1 MTGTGARFCVIVLKC
16 EDLDLGFEERRARFE
31 EKTQDFTPKR
41 SGNGPLRGIRE
52 FLFFKYTIQI
62 YSTSAQNRF

>member
-41 SGNGPLRGIRE
+41 SGTGPLRG
-52 FLFFKYTIQI
+52 
-62 YSTSAQNRF
+62 TSINCM